1 LDVIET
7 AIRNAFEKGDSSD
20 RAFREKVY
28 RSAFAALERALKAN
42 PGVTV
47 EMAINRRKR
56 LQATIA
62 EIETEFIPAAPPVH
76 PDSRET
82 PDVAEAEAVL
92 SRVGIEPEA
101 TPGVST
107 PQPAPAPTPAPDP
120 VSQAEVAPAVEP
132 AAGPAEPQAE
142 PHAKPQ
148 ADAGPAP
155 AVDGETRRD
164 TGPGSVAFPE
174 VAAPPVSTPKAG
186 TSQSAAPEAATPE
199 IVLDGP
205 ARAPATT
212 PVAPAVE
219 ARPAEPV
226 VLAGNRRVE
235 PRIEGGVSAAAER
248 PAEGEVPP
256 QRERVVDG
264 ERRRPVVAILVILAL
279 LALIGGGVWW
289 AMQSGLFKLPQ
300 GAGQAT
306 PAQPAGQGEEYDPDD
321 EPVGAPAK
329 PGDADAQRNW
339 INVFTPD
346 DPTSVSTP
354 SDAKADVM
362 EEDGVNFLRIR
373 SGSSGSMIV
382 FDVGQG
388 VLEQLAGKSA
398 VFDIVA
404 RAEEGKETQ
413 ISVSCNFGELGGCGR
428 KRYAVGYEKGDFL
441 FEVDLPGKRPGAS
454 GTIAINSD
462 IANGG
467 KAIDVF
473 EIRASVAQ

>member
-1 LDVIET
+1 MDVIET

-28 RSAFAALERALKAN
+28 RSAFSALERALKAN

-56 LQATIA
+56 LQATIS
-62 EIETEFIPAAPPVH
+62 EIETEFIPAAPAVEAE
-76 PDSRET
+76 SRET
-82 PDVAEAEAVL
+82 QDVAAAEAAL
-92 SRVGIEPEA
+92 SRVSIEPEA
-101 TPGVST
+101 APGASA
-107 PQPAPAPTPAPDP
+107 PPPAPEAPPAPEP
-120 VSQAEVAPAVEP
+120 APPAPIAPAVEP
-132 AAGPAEPQAE
+132 ASAKAEPRV
-142 PHAKPQ
+142 
-148 ADAGPAP
+148 DAGPAVE
-155 AVDGETRRD
+155 AEARREAA
-164 TGPGSVAFPE
+164 TGPG
-174 VAAPPVSTPKAG
+174 AAQP
-186 TSQSAAPEAATPE
+186 AATPE
-199 IVLDGP
+199 VVLDAPARGP
-205 ARAPATT
+205 ATE

-226 VLAGNRRVE
+226 VLAGDRRVE
-235 PRIEGGVSAAAER
+235 PSIDRDAPAAAGKST
-248 PAEGEVPP
+248 EGEVPP
-256 QRERVVDG
+256 QRDRVVDG
-264 ERRRPVVAILVILAL
+264 ERRRPVVAVLAILVL
-279 LALIGGGVWW
+279 LALIGGGAWW
-289 AMQSGLFKLPQ
+289 AMQAGIFKLPQ
-300 GAGQAT
+300 GSERT
-306 PAQPAGQGEEYDPDD
+306 TPPAQPADQGEEYDPDE
-321 EPVGAPAK
+321 EPIGAPAK

-354 SDAKADVM
+354 SDASADVM
-362 EEDGVNFLRIR
+362 EEDGASFLRIR
-373 SGSSGSMIV
+373 SGSSGSTIV

-441 FEVDLPGKRPGAS
+441 FEMDLPAKRPGAG